1 MLIGSSYLAALS
13 ATLLQWADPMLAQST
28 PKGKSDRYAEARK
41 ELPEDLYPVYRMLE
55 RLMQTNKVS
64 NAVGITVRSTSP
76 EQCFAMTG
84 NKELCAMVGDLPDVQ
99 AKDSMVA
106 WAIQVVSSTNSLPN
120 ASADGG
126 SLIRMGKSLING
138 LSGKPEAIA
147 CVVAHELAH
156 INEDHIKK
164 TSVKGNELDDKTS
177 VKIASAVKN
186 AHNAQKSAQAWT
198 AIAMGLNAF
207 SSGLN
212 AGMGN
217 YAQANQAN
225 MNNYYLA
232 LSLQAES
239 AAGAGEYAQYLSAN
253 YTTLQSNAPRS
264 LDAMKGLEGLGATY
278 VKRTK
283 KDIDQYLNE
292 HTVEL
297 MGFRREQEIDADT
310 KAIEYVARAGI
321 NPTSCLEV
329 VDLIHKTTG
338 DASTAPT
345 DSHPGED
352 ERRARMERAIGELSP
367 AIKNRYKMQQ
377 AKLPMLAYIYDQNTQ
392 VIRVMPPGTPGMKAG
407 KNTKAS
413 SVDSLLGN

>member
-1 MLIGSSYLAALS
+1 MLLLAIALQS
-13 ATLLQWADPMLAQST
+13 PDPANSQT
-28 PKGKSDRYAEARK
+28 KSKQVVDRYAEARK

-55 RLMQTNKVS
+55 RIMQANKVN
-64 NAVGITVRSTSP
+64 NAVGITVRSSSP
-76 EQCFAMTG
+76 EECFAMTG
-84 NKELCAMVGDLPDVQ
+84 NKELCAVIGDLPDVQ

-138 LSGKPEAIA
+138 LSSKPEAIA

-156 INEDHIKK
+156 IKEEHIKK
-164 TSVKGNELDDKTS
+164 ISTKGSELDAKTS
-177 VKIASAVKN
+177 EKIASAVKN
-186 AHNAQKSAQAWT
+186 AHNAQKSEQAWA
-198 AIAMGLNAF
+198 AIAMGLNAL

-217 YAQANQAN
+217 YVLANQAT
-225 MNNYYLA
+225 MNNQYLA

-239 AAGAGEYAQYLSAN
+239 AAGAGEYARYISAN
-253 YTTLQSNAPRS
+253 YATLQNNAPNS
-264 LDAMKGLEGLGATY
+264 LIAMKGLEGLGAKY

-283 KDIDQYLNE
+283 VDIDQYLNE

-297 MGFRREQEIDADT
+297 MSFSREQEVEADA
-310 KAIEYVARAGI
+310 KGVEYVAKAGI
-321 NPTSCLEV
+321 NPNSCLEV

-338 DASTAPT
+338 NKATTPT

-352 ERRARMERAIGELSP
+352 ERRTKMEKAIADLNP
-367 AIKNRYKMQQ
+367 TLKNRYKMQQ
-377 AKLPMLAYIYDQNTQ
+377 AKVPMLPYVYDQSTQ
-392 VIRVMPPGTPGMKAG
+392 VVRVMPPGTAGMKEG
-407 KNTKAS
+407 KNNKSS
-413 SVDSLLGN
+413 SVDALLGK